1 MPKKSTRDNRV
12 IGRTG
17 WKPKSVKRNS
27 NDRRIVNNI
36 YIGAGN
42 ARRWIILKKKL
53 DYQSDVDF
61 VAFLLDLAEPH
72 SVKGAEN
79 LKPEDTDKKDG
90 DKDGEIQ
97 VREFEEDTNDS
108 TSSVQQ
114 EISDDGEWQPSG
126 PSTDCPLRRSPRK
139 QTIPVQINVRRS
151 ARNMLTE
158 IKKDEKKK
166 EDISAT
172 VTESDLAD
180 GEEVTLA
187 IDTSATEDAPKME
200 QLIGAEEE
208 ESKDQPP
215 APTEEASEEQ
225 LQADSE
231 NERTEQAEEP
241 PPKQEKT
248 TSIEENIAM
257 ENMSKVTVCLEQVR
271 IEVGERVKL
280 KRRKKKRHNLQEQLQ
295 TSTRHKRKKHKHE
308 HSTKKK
314 HHDIRKAPQDGIPQE
329 HQQEVLPAAVESEHK
344 EPTDG
349 WMGEQGPKCSETLEP
364 PQPQQ
369 RVAIRIKLCCDC
381 NSRHLQDA
389 CPLRNPAIIIA
400 DAVIYGQ
407 WQSDKRTNCDEKCV
421 TSHPESVN
429 GVISMINS
437 ELEVSDKTTDGESLL
452 IQTQSDSIPEN
463 SNMNLKRENG
473 FPPDCTDLKP
483 PDRLTFAEASLPLG
497 LELQVCDP
505 THGLSVVARCN
516 LRQYTQFGP
525 LVGQPIKEMDIP
537 DDFSMKDIWEVFT
550 EKERLYLSTFD
561 PDASNWLRYIRPA
574 PAREQR
580 NLAPVVRHGELYF
593 VTVSDIAEGEELLY
607 WSDDTATTWS
617 KKKMEKTNCGGCNLR
632 FSHPLY
638 YRMHCTVFHDPNFSL
653 TIRKYHCKVCGTAV
667 LGKENIMKHAAE
679 MHDGKGAYQCQYC
692 KKFFLRLNYLEMHRT
707 YGCASNP
714 QRTRPLCDFCG
725 RKFCQPQKLKVHI
738 KRMHSDMA
746 EVLRE
751 FQCKICLKLLG
762 SRAALQRHMKEV
774 HHKDIV
780 GACTCDRCGKMFQN
794 KSNLKIHMLTHSGV
808 KPFNFLVVIMFTCK
822 LIQNGKKNTLFYVR
836 CKESSCVA
844 AFTTK
849 QCLQFHYKK
858 VHSFSEDTMPVIERS
873 VAYTFDAYSGGIVEE
888 PGRGKTPRFEKE
900 RRNSTDNNSSSLLS
914 LDESSSA
921 SSIKA
926 DISATSS
933 NTECNSGNTSQDD
946 NKGIRDGPPQLTPP
960 PPPLPNEHN
969 GQQPPTLEAYIT
981 PPLSKVVMSKGS
993 KKWLGDPTPVPVP
1006 RAPSPEL
1013 EDDKEPEDDLAIS
1026 VAEPERQKTPPPI
1039 YRRPESSSN
1048 ASLLVEAALDA
1059 AERDID
1065 MTGVVTSPTVITTN
1079 GKQNAE
1085 TLYPHHLVNGHLAT
1099 SPSPPTDH
1107 MDGYA
1112 LQSPATTPDPQ
1123 EGSPSEHLQQLEGYA
1138 SPPRIHYGMHHQE
1151 DLISPAETPHP
1162 TGYLH
1167 HPEDMS
1173 PDQRGGP
1180 VEGYSPR
1187 YELQHQVPTDNLSS
1201 DEGEGAQNL
1210 SMGLKE
1216 KAGLT
1221 LDLAYKQYEV
1231 LEELRPGFE
1240 PLLVGGAELQGLD
1253 MSARGYHP
1261 SNFASSRYHLY
1272 EAPERQSV
1280 DLSMAGRAGNGYS
1293 SPPPPPPYSHS
1304 EVLRVVSL
1312 DLSRHHPHHPHHQ
1325 LPAPR
1330 AMTPSPAPPS
1340 TPNHVVP
1347 EMSRMG
1353 NQGLVDPGRIL
1364 SPPPHPSY
1372 QSYPLSPSP
1381 YHRTPHIASTSP
1393 SAYHHY
1399 SGYY

>member
-1 MPKKSTRDNRV
+1 MPKKSTRDSRS

-17 WKPKSVKRNS
+17 WKPKIVKRNS
-27 NDRRIVNNI
+27 NDKRIVNNI

-61 VAFLLDLAEPH
+61 VAYLLDLAEPQ
-72 SVKGAEN
+72 SVKGAFPP
-79 LKPEDTDKKDG
+79 KPDDGDKKDD
-90 DKDGEIQ
+90 DKDGEIP

-114 EISDDGEWQPSG
+114 EISDDGEWRPSG
-126 PSTDCPLRRSPRK
+126 TSADGPLRRSPRK
-139 QTIPVQINVRRS
+139 QTIPVRIHVRRS
-151 ARNMLTE
+151 ARNMATE
-158 IKKDEKKK
+158 SKPYKKEEEEEKK
-166 EDISAT
+166 EETADT
-172 VTESDLAD
+172 VTECSEVTETPTAVTKDEIVKTEDVPEREASAP
-180 GEEVTLA
+180 EEVPA
-187 IDTSATEDAPKME
+187 E
-200 QLIGAEEE
+200 QPSPEEKEAEKEKE
-208 ESKDQPP
+208 VVP
-215 APTEEASEEQ
+215 AKPVPSEEPVVMHNV
-225 LQADSE
+225 S
-231 NERTEQAEEP
+231 
-241 PPKQEKT
+241 
-248 TSIEENIAM
+248 
-257 ENMSKVTVCLEQVR
+257 VCLEQVH

-280 KRRKKKRHNLQEQLQ
+280 KRRKKKRSHNTQEPPTMELKSG
-295 TSTRHKRKKHKHE
+295 TKHKRKKHKHGE

-314 HHDIRKAPQDGIPQE
+314 HHDIRKAPQDGIPQDIPSQQQQQ
-329 HQQEVLPAAVESEHK
+329 QQEQQQAPQEVVAENESRESA
-344 EPTDG
+344 
-349 WMGEQGPKCSETLEP
+349 GEQGPKFSEELQL

-381 NSRHLQDA
+381 NSRHVQDA
-389 CPLRNPAIIIA
+389 CPLRNPTIIIG
-400 DAVIYGQ
+400 DAVIFGQ
-407 WQSDKRTNCDEKCV
+407 WQSEKKQARTKPPSCNGEGTPQK
-421 TSHPESVN
+421 SASAESDSTN
-429 GVISMINS
+429 GVITVNNGDLDSMS
-437 ELEVSDKTTDGESLL
+437 KEEDTTFLEE
-452 IQTQSDSIPEN
+452 TQGDSIPA
-463 SNMNLKRENG
+463 LKGDTTSSSEG
-473 FPPDCTDLKP
+473 AADVKVFSEHEQ
-483 PDRLTFAEASLPLG
+483 RLSFAEASLPMS
-497 LELQVCDP
+497 LELQMCDP
-505 THGLSVVARCN
+505 AHGLSVVTRCH
-516 LRQYTQFGP
+516 LKQYTQFGP

-537 DDFSMKDIWEVFT
+537 DDFSMKDIWEVFSD
-550 EKERLYLSTFD
+550 KERQYLSTFD
-561 PDASNWLRYIRPA
+561 PDGSNWLRYIRPA

-580 NLAPVVRHGELYF
+580 NLAPIVRHGELYF
-593 VTVSDIAEGEELLY
+593 VTVTDIGVGEELLY
-607 WSDDTATTWS
+607 WSDDTATSWS

-808 KPFNFLVVIMFTCK
+808 KPFKCRENA
-822 LIQNGKKNTLFYVR
+822 
-836 CKESSCVA
+836 CVA

-858 VHSFSEDTMPVIERS
+858 VHSFSEETMPVIERS

-888 PGRGKTPRFEKE
+888 PGRGKHPRFDKE
-900 RRNSTDNNSSSLLS
+900 RRNSTDNNSSSLMS
-914 LDESSSA
+914 LDESSST
-921 SSIKA
+921 SSVKA
-926 DISATSS
+926 DVSATSS
-933 NTECNSGNTSQDD
+933 TTECNSGQDD
-946 NKGIRDGPPQLTPP
+946 NKGLRDGPPQLTPP
-960 PPPLPNEHN
+960 PPPLPTDHTA
-969 GQQPPTLEAYIT
+969 QQPPTLEAYIS
-981 PPLSKVVMSKGS
+981 PPPSKVVMSKGS
-993 KKWLGDPTPVPVP
+993 KKWLGDPTPLEAP
-1006 RAPSPEL
+1006 RASPEKSPL
-1013 EDDKEPEDDLAIS
+1013 YELDDEKDVEDVVTMNVVEQ
-1026 VAEPERQKTPPPI
+1026 ERHKTPPPI

-1065 MTGVVTSPTVITTN
+1065 MSGVVTSPTVITASD
-1079 GKQNAE
+1079 KQ
-1085 TLYPHHLVNGHLAT
+1085 LYPQHLVNGHLPS

-1107 MDGYA
+1107 MDSYT
-1112 LQSPATTPDPQ
+1112 LQSPATTP
-1123 EGSPSEHLQQLEGYA
+1123 EGSPTGHLQQLEGYA
-1138 SPPRIHYGMHHQE
+1138 SPPRMHYSMQHQE

-1162 TGYLH
+1162 TGYMH
-1167 HPEDMS
+1167 HPEEMS
-1173 PDQRGGP
+1173 PDNQRGGHM
-1180 VEGYSPR
+1180 EGYSPR
-1187 YELQHQVPTDNLSS
+1187 YELHHQVPTDNLSS

-1210 SMGLKE
+1210 SLGLKE

-1240 PLLVGGAELQGLD
+1240 PLLVGSTELQGLD
-1253 MSARGYHP
+1253 MSARSYHHG
-1261 SNFASSRYHLY
+1261 SFGSQTVSRYHHTSVLY
-1272 EAPERQSV
+1272 DMAAAGGPERQSV
-1280 DLSMAGRAGNGYS
+1280 DLSMTTGRAGNGYT

-1330 AMTPSPAPPS
+1330 AMTPSPAPPG

-1347 EMSRMG
+1347 EMSRMSTVG